1 MKLRHVRAV
10 AVFGIA
16 VIALT
21 GARGSHGASCGGGH
35 GSSSSSSSGG
45 SSGGSDSNSSS
56 SSSGG
61 SDSSSSSSGGITTG
75 GSSSSKNRAER
86 DVRIDECALSADRKN
101 LVAKVTVTN
110 SDSLAYLYDVTLQF
124 KGAEGSSAANMAL
137 AKVQDL
143 RVEGGASKQ
152 GEASTPYTG
161 GGDGSEY
168 TRCVVVDADRTIG

>member
-16 VIALT
+16 LVALT
-21 GARGSHGASCGGGH
+21 GARGSSGGSCGGGN
-35 GSSSSSSSGG
+35 GSSNSSSSSS
-45 SSGGSDSNSSS
+45 GSDSNSSS
-56 SSSGG
+56 SG
-61 SDSSSSSSGGITTG
+61 SDSNSSSSGGVTTG
-75 GSSSSKNRAER
+75 GVGGSSKDRAQR
-86 DVRIDECALSADRKN
+86 DVRIDDCALSADRKN

-110 SDSLAYLYDVTLQF
+110 SDSSAYLYDVTLQF
-124 KGAEGSSAANMAL
+124 KGAEGSSTANLAL
-137 AKVQDL
+137 AKLEDL

>member
-16 VIALT
+16 LVALT
-21 GARGSHGASCGGGH
+21 GARGSHGGSCGGSH
-35 GSSSSSSSGG
+35 GSSSSSGG
-45 SSGGSDSNSSS
+45 SNNGSDSN
-56 SSSGG
+56 
-61 SDSSSSSSGGITTG
+61 SSSSGGITTG
-75 GSSSSKNRAER
+75 GVGGSSKDRAER

-110 SDSLAYLYDVTLQF
+110 SDSSAYLYDVTLQF
-124 KGAEGSSAANMAL
+124 KGAEGSSAADIAL
-137 AKVQDL
+137 AKVEDL
-143 RVEGGASKQ
+143 RVEGGASKK